1 MSRTKISP
9 GKSAADQLEKNLGKE
24 KTKFAPRQELQSAA
38 QRLLVPHDVL
48 NEQVIIATAM
58 IDGPSM
64 RYLTGRAKPD
74 DFFGKGHAPI
84 WDSFTEMVRKGLD
97 FSPAVASQLSGGKV
111 SEDYLR
117 GLQKLY
123 TKAPPNIAHHISTLS
138 FDRARIEVAR
148 GPLQE
153 LLKAMQDTA
162 AGPDVLRAATKKLA
176 VAFDGYG
183 DRRHLLDP
191 NEMVRQQSAEI
202 LKRRQGHAVYPY
214 GLDGLDV
221 DSNTQEYRLIPGAA
235 PGLITCV
242 TGVSGGGKSSFVAR
256 MALGLIELGR
266 RVLFGSWEVKGGM
279 TLELLAVMKLGIS
292 RTRAMTGA
300 LTDEEHQQIYDAMLE
315 ISGMVRFLEM
325 PFGRARGVK
334 VDNDRNL
341 DIIHGYIADSGC
353 DVAIFDLWKRCLR
366 FTDPDDEE
374 QALIRQQAIAQ
385 ETNVHCVLV
394 QQQRLKDI
402 EQRKDKR
409 PTRDG
414 IKGSGAWIE
423 VPDTII
429 APHRPALFK
438 RVDDDTLELIV
449 LKQRWGKWPLAVAF
463 EWNAEMGSL
472 TNGKSIDYDVFDET
486 AEHGD
491 EGLGSTWL
499 KPTKG
504 RK

>member
-9 GKSAADQLEKNLGKE
+9 GKSAADQLAKDLGKE
-24 KTKFAPRQELQSAA
+24 KPKFAPRVDPQTA
-38 QRLLVPHDVL
+38 QRLTIAHDIV
-48 NEQVIIATAM
+48 NEQVLIAAA
-58 IDGPSM
+58 IADPASLKH
-64 RYLTGRAKPD
+64 LTGRAKPD

-84 WDSFTEMVRKGLD
+84 WAALTEVSRKGLAY
-97 FSPAVASQLSGGKV
+97 SPAVTSQLSGGKV
-111 SEDYLR
+111 DEDYLR
-117 GLQKLY
+117 QLQKLY
-123 TKAPPNIAHHISTLS
+123 QQVPPNIGHHLSTLS
-138 FDRARIEVAR
+138 FDRQRIEVAR
-148 GPLQE
+148 GPLPE
-153 LLKAMQDTA
+153 LLKAMQDTS

-191 NEMVRQQSAEI
+191 NELVRQQSDEI
-202 LKRRQGHAVYPY
+202 MKRRQGHAVYPY
-214 GLDGLDV
+214 GIDGLDV
-221 DSNTQEYRLIPGAA
+221 DNNTNAYRMIPGAA

-292 RTRAMTGA
+292 RTRSMTGA

-315 ISGMVRFLEM
+315 IGGMVRFLEM

-438 RVDDDTLELIV
+438 RVDDDTLEIIV
-449 LKQRWGKWPLAVAF
+449 LKQRWGKWPMAVAF
-463 EWNAEMGSL
+463 DWNAELGSVAGGR
-472 TNGKSIDYDVFDET
+472 TIDYDLFDESS
-486 AEHGD
+486 ERGD
-491 EGLGSTWL
+491 EGLMRFT
-499 KPTKG
+499 PTKG
-504 RK
+504 KK

>member
-9 GKSAADQLEKNLGKE
+9 GKSAADQLAKEVGHEKPR
-24 KTKFAPRQELQSAA
+24 FAPRTDLQAA
-38 QRLLVPHDVL
+38 PQRLLIPHDIL
-48 NEQVIIATAM
+48 NEQVLIATAM
-58 IDGPSM
+58 VDTASM
-64 RYLTGRAKPD
+64 KFLVGRARPD

-84 WDSFTEMVRKGLD
+84 WAAFTELVRKGLD
-97 FSPAVASQLSGGKV
+97 YSPAITSQVSGGKID
-111 SEDYLR
+111 EAYLR
-117 GLQKLY
+117 QLQVLY
-123 TKAPPNIAHHISTLS
+123 PKAPPNIRTHVEHLG
-138 FDRARIEVAR
+138 FDKARVEVAR

-153 LLKAMQDTA
+153 LLKLMNDTA
-162 AGPDVLRAATKKLA
+162 AGPDELRAATKKLA
-176 VAFDGYG
+176 VAFDAYG

-202 LKRRQGHAVYPY
+202 LKRRQGHAVYPF
-214 GLDGLDV
+214 GIDGLDV
-221 DSNTQEYRLIPGAA
+221 DGESNQYRMIPGAA

-266 RVLFGSWEVKGGM
+266 RVLYGSWEVKGGM

-300 LTDEEHQQIYDAMLE
+300 LTDEEHQQIHDAMIE

-353 DVAIFDLWKRCLR
+353 DVAVFDLWKRCLR

-463 EWNAEMGSL
+463 DWNAEMGSIGGGR
-472 TNGKSIDYDVFDET
+472 TIDYDLFDESS
-486 AEHGD
+486 ERGD
-491 EGLGSTWL
+491 EGLMKFTPS
-499 KPTKG
+499 KG